1 MAVDGS
7 GGPEHWLQAQ
17 AGGGPAMVS
26 GGEVGS
32 EERSE
37 RGKGGDA
44 EVLRIPTFIGL
55 FFFFL
60 ARLILKTHVEE
71 LKECLEDQK
80 SPMTRTKATNF

>member
-7 GGPEHWLQAQ
+7 GGPEHRLRAQ

-32 EERSE
+32 VERSE

-55 FFFFL
+55 FFFFWL
-60 ARLILKTHVEE
+60 
-71 LKECLEDQK
+71 D
-80 SPMTRTKATNF
+80 